1 MNRLGTMLPDV
12 FRSFFRRPVTENY
25 PFVRPEKVERLRG
38 LLQFDPANCNGCCVC
53 SMDCPANAL
62 EVTMIDRKTKRF
74 FLTYHTDR
82 CMFCGQCVV
91 SCNKSSLRM
100 SNNEWELAS
109 LDKNSFTIY
118 FGDKPD
124 VEPNLAGQPEGQP
137 EPTKPG

>member
-1 MNRLGTMLPDV
+1 
-12 FRSFFRRPVTENY
+12 
-25 PFVRPEKVERLRG
+25 
-38 LLQFDPANCNGCCVC
+38 
-53 SMDCPANAL
+53 MDCPANAL

-118 FGDKPD
+118 FGENPD

-137 EPTKPG
+137 EPVKKV